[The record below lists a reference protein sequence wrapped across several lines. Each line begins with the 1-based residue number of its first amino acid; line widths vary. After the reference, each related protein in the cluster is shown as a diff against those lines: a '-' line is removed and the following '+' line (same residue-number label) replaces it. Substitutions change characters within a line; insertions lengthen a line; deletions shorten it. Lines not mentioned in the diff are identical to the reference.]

1 MDMLWKWNGKTCNN
15 NRPDR
20 KNWSIFKNFF
30 TFQIATQFKPQDISP
45 LFCTEYRVQ
54 GKEFRVQ
61 STGHRVRSSEYIVK
75 SALYRVQYTEAQSTD
90 VDCAGLDLC
99 LTVYSVVPTE
109 QDKGIIEFVQDAE
122 TICRIQMA
130 ESCKNATGDIAM

>member
-1 MDMLWKWNGKTCNN
+1 M
-15 NRPDR
+15 
-20 KNWSIFKNFF
+20 
-30 TFQIATQFKPQDISP
+30 TQTLS
-45 LFCTEYRVQ
+45 
-54 GKEFRVQ
+54 G
-61 STGHRVRSSEYIVK
+61 
-75 SALYRVQYTEAQSTD
+75 
-90 VDCAGLDLC
+90 VDHC